1 MRYRNIVQRGSGI
14 LIFLWMA
21 MMGMALIPVSSRAVS
36 RLQFEREIGGKGAG
50 PGQFGEEIYVAFDRE
65 GRLYVSDSDHR
76 RVQRLSTSG
85 FEVLSGEGVAFR
97 HPKDLVVDD
106 QGRIYVVDW
115 HSVYVE
121 GSNNPKLYTFLP
133 CIHVLDPEGK
143 LIRTISLG
151 PKEKPRGLQ
160 EATVIVDEEGAYA
173 LGIKATGYDRD
184 FRLAMDRQRNLYVLD
199 VSTNTISKFDP
210 EGTPL
215 FTFGSYGAGNGQ
227 LDGAQDLTV
236 DHLGYVYVADTGN
249 HRVVVFNPE
258 GDFDRTFGRK
268 GLRSGEFVEPF
279 SIVMD
284 RRGRILVA
292 DRGMF
297 ERKFEDHPF
306 RAQHGRVESDW
317 LMEAL
322 LAEEESD
329 KLMALRRELEELQ
342 YSLIEMGPVREL
354 VALQRRVEELEE
366 ATGKEKEEEEVPP
379 EKYLKVVQ
387 RIQVFDR
394 SGNILGK
401 VIFSVDKNDR
411 ELRDL
416 ELLAM
421 DAREGVYLRDPSR
434 YTVRRYRMDDPMFPR
449 WGDMERAYGA
459 RVTREED
466 LFKEDFGDVDP
477 LIDEKSE
484 RKRLRAQQA
493 FSFNYDFSE
502 RLNLS
507 FKDLHQYSQRDDKE
521 LDLDKPQNDSA
532 IDEAGYDNSFGINLR
547 YVLDPNLYRYR
558 EANLYAKRLDGYTTY
573 ERTAPNSKER
583 SDRQGDASA
592 ILVGSDVDL
601 FRDVNVA
608 VGYSRFEPPQAQ
620 RNYDTF
626 LYDDLGRL
634 YRVNRHFSRKS
645 VLVGELKIKF

>member
-1 MRYRNIVQRGSGI
+1 MRYRCVVQGGAAI
-14 LIFLWMA
+14 LIGLWM
-21 MMGMALIPVSSRAVS
+21 MTSIALIPLPSSAVS

-50 PGQFGEEIYVAFDRE
+50 LGQFGGEIYVAFDRE
-65 GRLYVSDSDHR
+65 GHLYVSDSDNR
-76 RVQRLSTSG
+76 RIQRLSTSG

-121 GSNNPKLYTFLP
+121 GSNAPKLYTFLP
-133 CIHVLDPEGK
+133 CIHVLDPDGK

-184 FRLAMDRQRNLYVLD
+184 FRMAVDRQGNLYVLD
-199 VSTNTISKFDP
+199 VSANTISKFDR
-210 EGTPL
+210 EGNRL
-215 FTFGSYGAGNGQ
+215 FTFGEYGTGDGQ
-227 LDGAQDLTV
+227 LDGAQDLAV
-236 DHLGYVYVADTGN
+236 DNLGYVYVADTGN
-249 HRVVVFNPE
+249 HRVVVFNPD
-258 GDFDRTFGRK
+258 GDFDRAFGRK
-268 GLRSGEFVEPF
+268 GLQAGEFIKPF
-279 SIVMD
+279 VLAIDSHARV
-284 RRGRILVA
+284 LVA
-292 DRGMF
+292 DGGTF
-297 ERKFEDHPF
+297 ERKFEEHPF
-306 RAQHGRVESDW
+306 RAKHGRVESDW

-329 KLMALRRELEELQ
+329 KLMELRRRLDELQ
-342 YSLIEMGPVREL
+342 YSLVEMGQAREL
-354 VALQRRVEELEE
+354 VELRRRVEELEE
-366 ATGKEKEEEEVPP
+366 AAGKEKKEEEIPP
-379 EKYLKVVQ
+379 EKYLKVFQ
-387 RIQVFDR
+387 RIQAFDV
-394 SGNILGK
+394 SGNMLGK
-401 VIFSVDKNDR
+401 VLLSVDKNDR

-416 ELLAM
+416 ELLTM
-421 DAREGVYLRDPSR
+421 DAYGGVYLRDPSR
-434 YTVRRYRMDDPMFPR
+434 YTVRMYRIYDPALPR

-459 RVTREED
+459 RVTREEE
-466 LFKEDFGDVDP
+466 LFQEDFGDVDQ

-484 RKRLRAQQA
+484 RKRLKAQQA

-507 FKDLHQYSQRDDKE
+507 FKDLYQYSQRDDKE

-532 IDEAGYDNSFGINLR
+532 IDETGYDNSFGINLR

-558 EANLYAKRLDGYTTY
+558 EANLYAKRLDGYTKY
-573 ERTAPNSKER
+573 ERISPNSKEQT
-583 SDRQGDASA
+583 DRRGDASA
-592 ILVGSDVDL
+592 ILVGGDVDL

-608 VGYSRFEPPQAQ
+608 VGYSRFEPAQAQ

-634 YRVNRHFSRKS
+634 YRINRHFNRKS
-645 VLVGELKIKF
+645 VLVVELRVKF